1 MQDSSEISLNFIIMV
16 GSAAILI
23 LCTAIIGFVV
33 FYQRRSMEHRKKLS
47 DAETEHQR
55 KLLDASIQIT
65 EKESERISKN
75 IHDEIGTYLNVIRL
89 NQAKISRHSSDPV
102 MILNLID
109 ENNKLLEETIQS
121 VRAISHDLMSPTLV
135 KLGFLKAISELCR
148 QIRVSGNMQITATS
162 NVEDIRFSAKVEMQ
176 LYRICKEVI
185 NNIIKHAKANNTS
198 INMVINQSHLKIDI
212 EHNGEGIDMSGIQML
227 SETATGLGLKSIF
240 SRAQIINATIQY
252 ISLPNQLSKIIID
265 VDITD

>member
-1 MQDSSEISLNFIIMV
+1 MV

-47 DAETEHQR
+47 DAETQHQ
-55 KLLDASIQIT
+55 KNLLDASIQIT
-65 EKESERISKN
+65 EKERERISKN

-89 NQAKISRHSSDPV
+89 NQAKISRHASDPLMV
-102 MILNLID
+102 INLIE

-135 KLGFLKAISELCR
+135 KLGFMKAISELCR
-148 QIRVSGNMQITATS
+148 QIRVSGSMQITTNS
-162 NVEDIRFSAKVEMQ
+162 NVEDFRFSPKMEMQ

-185 NNIIKHAKANNTS
+185 NNIIKHAKANNTIVS
-198 INMVINQSHLKIDI
+198 MLINNNHLKIDI
-212 EHNGEGIDMSGIQML
+212 EHNGEGIDMASIQTL
-227 SETATGLGLKSIF
+227 SENATGLGLKSIF
-240 SRAQIINATIQY
+240 SRAQIINATVQY

-265 VDITD
+265 VSLQA